1 MTILLGALLVAG
13 AATAPAAATVT
24 VAGAAA
30 LPSAPARVAA
40 PAKPTRAQVLAAVRS
55 EWPRYDGG
63 TKGRLTPLEFSTWV
77 MRSHGGTVAE
87 RAKGQGIAPVSAMNA
102 SATAFARADAN
113 HDGGVTPD
121 EMTSFLML
129 PPTPT
134 ALTRARA
141 APAKPSAPPAKPAP
155 IVAPPTVAGR

>member
-1 MTILLGALLVAG
+1 MTIMLGVLLA
-13 AATAPAAATVT
+13 AATATTATTPPVAVVT
-24 VAGAAA
+24 PA
-30 LPSAPARVAA
+30 LPIARPAVS
-40 PAKPTRAQVLAAVRS
+40 AKPTRAQVLAAVSR
-55 EWPRYDGG
+55 EFPRYDSGG
-63 TKGRLTPLEFSTWV
+63 KGRLTPLEFSTWV
-77 MRSHGGTVAE
+77 MRSHGGTVAP
-87 RAKGQGIAPVSAMNA
+87 RAREKGIAPVSAMNA

-141 APAKPSAPPAKPAP
+141 GLSAVPIKSVAP
-155 IVAPPTVAGR
+155 IALPSVAGR